1 MAKTEINLF
10 LLGWFKPQFK
20 PSLAET
26 CHPIYLTPKIK
37 GYSIGILL
45 RYLTGES

>member
-1 MAKTEINLF
+1 MAKTERNLF

-26 CHPIYLTPKIK
+26 CQPYLFNAKD
-37 GYSIGILL
+37 
-45 RYLTGES
+45 